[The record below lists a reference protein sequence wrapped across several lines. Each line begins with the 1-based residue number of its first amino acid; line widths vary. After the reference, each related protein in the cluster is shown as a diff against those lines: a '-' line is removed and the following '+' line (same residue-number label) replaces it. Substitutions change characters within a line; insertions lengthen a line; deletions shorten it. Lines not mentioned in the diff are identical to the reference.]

1 MKVAILMS
9 TYNGEKYLKEQI
21 ESLQK
26 QTFKNWELFIRD
38 DGSTDNTVP
47 IINRLQRQ
55 DSRIHFM
62 HDEKVQLRPM
72 KSFLYL
78 LSKVSADYY
87 FFCDQDDYWLSEKL
101 DSMLKRG
108 KLDKPQLVYCGLK
121 CVDQNLK
128 PLKNDFE
135 NMMGTIWDYSRF
147 IGNDMPGCVM
157 MFNSKLRDI
166 VISSTKNYE
175 GIVMHDWW
183 IALIAQTFGTIEFL
197 NKKLILYRQHGNN
210 SIGAGKNG
218 SLIEKILQRGVIKK
232 QKNLVYQT
240 YNQSLAFYNTFKD
253 QLTENDKVFLE
264 DYINSPNKGL
274 IYRNS
279 LFKKYNLRGTSTIRL
294 LAYKTLFLYNL
305 NNILKDSK

>member
-26 QTFKNWELFIRD
+26 QTFEKWELFVRD
-38 DGSTDNTVP
+38 DGSTDNTVS
-47 IINRLQRQ
+47 IINKLQTK
-55 DSRIHFM
+55 DPRIHFID
-62 HDEKVQLRPM
+62 DEKVQLRPM

-78 LSKVSADYY
+78 LNKVSADYY

-101 DSMLKRG
+101 DLMLKMG
-108 KLDKPQLVYCGLK
+108 KLDQPQLVYCGLK

-240 YNQSLAFYNTFKD
+240 YNQSLVFYNTFKD

-294 LAYKTLFLYNL
+294 LAYKTLFVFNL

>member
-26 QTFKNWELFIRD
+26 QTFEKWELFVRD
-38 DGSTDNTVP
+38 DGSTDNTVS
-47 IINRLQRQ
+47 IINKLQTK
-55 DSRIHFM
+55 DPRIHFID
-62 HDEKVQLRPM
+62 DEKVQLRPM

-101 DSMLKRG
+101 DLMLKMG

-218 SLIEKILQRGVIKK
+218 SLIKKILQRGVIKK

-240 YNQSLAFYNTFKD
+240 YNQSLVFYNTFKD

-294 LAYKTLFLYNL
+294 LAYKTLFVFNL
-305 NNILKDSK
+305 NNILKDFK

>member
-1 MKVAILMS
+1 M
-9 TYNGEKYLKEQI
+9 
-21 ESLQK
+21 
-26 QTFKNWELFIRD
+26 
-38 DGSTDNTVP
+38 
-47 IINRLQRQ
+47 
-55 DSRIHFM
+55 
-62 HDEKVQLRPM
+62 
-72 KSFLYL
+72 
-78 LSKVSADYY
+78 
-87 FFCDQDDYWLSEKL
+87 
-101 DSMLKRG
+101 
-108 KLDKPQLVYCGLK
+108 
-121 CVDQNLK
+121 
-128 PLKNDFE
+128 
-135 NMMGTIWDYSRF
+135 
-147 IGNDMPGCVM
+147 
-157 MFNSKLRDI
+157 DI

-240 YNQSLAFYNTFKD
+240 YNQSLVFYNTFKD

-294 LAYKTLFLYNL
+294 LAYKTLFVFNL

>member
-147 IGNDMPGCVM
+147 IGNDMPGYVM

-240 YNQSLAFYNTFKD
+240 YNQSLVFYNTFKD
-253 QLTENDKVFLE
+253 QLTENDKVFLK

-294 LAYKTLFLYNL
+294 LAYKTLFVFNL